1 MSDKVI
7 LRNVKFYAEDVS
19 TGSMWTFPEFLVSLL
34 RFVLSYYDSESPT
47 MN

>member
-7 LRNVKFYAEDVS
+7 LRNVKSYAEDVPI
-19 TGSMWTFPEFLVSLL
+19 GSMWTFPEFLISLL